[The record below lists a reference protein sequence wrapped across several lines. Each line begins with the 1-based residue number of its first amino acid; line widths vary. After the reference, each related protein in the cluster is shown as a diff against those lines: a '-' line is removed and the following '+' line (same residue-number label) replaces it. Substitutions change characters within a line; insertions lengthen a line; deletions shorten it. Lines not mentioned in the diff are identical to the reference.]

1 MTTDEFYNR
10 LIHLTGDRERT
21 VEQRIDGA
29 LDLLEQVRPD
39 DDEVM
44 AARFESIAYAVITT
58 MLDKENACHDYDV
71 EMIQALT
78 LNAEAMVRGRLERS
92 LKDFRT
98 GVYPL
103 IDGGRVPFA
112 MLVTAVGRIVEALR
126 STVFNH
132 DRYGILDAFIRRAAK
147 VADTEKEYDREAVA
161 DMARELYRLD
171 NLLSIHGTDD
181 EAILKFIS
189 EDEMLEIRKNPQEGN
204 LKKDRIEYSRRWEEV
219 YYDVEDE
226 LDEMFAGT
234 RRRMGFC
241 FEYWQAKADLLAR
254 KYRILW
260 RNPHQMNPNVMF
272 D

>member
-1 MTTDEFYNR
+1 MTIDEFYTR
-10 LIHLTGDRERT
+10 LMSITGNKERQ
-21 VEQRIDGA
+21 VEERIDGA
-29 LDLLEQVRPD
+29 LELLQRAKPEDKVT
-39 DDEVM
+39 
-44 AARFESIAYAVITT
+44 AARFESITYGVITS
-58 MLDKENACHDYDV
+58 MLDKENSGHAYDV
-71 EMIQALT
+71 EMLQALT
-78 LNAEAMVRGRLERS
+78 LSAESMIRGQLERS
-92 LKDFRT
+92 LKDFRK

-112 MLVTAVGRIVEALR
+112 TLVEAVGRIVATLR

-132 DRYGILDAFIRRAAK
+132 DRYGILDAFIRHAAK
-147 VADTEKEYDREAVA
+147 VADAGEEYDREAVA

-171 NLLSIHGTDD
+171 NLLSIHGADD

-189 EDEMLEIRKNPQEGN
+189 EEELLEIREHPQEGG
-204 LKKDRIEYSRRWEEV
+204 LKKDRVEYSRRWEDV

-226 LDEMFAGT
+226 LDEMFAET
-234 RRRMGFC
+234 PRRMGFC

-260 RNPHQMNPNVMF
+260 RNPHEMNPNVIF